1 MKLSDFR
8 IWGLAPA
15 WIIMTLALILPIC
28 VVVLVSLGTRGSYG
42 GFEFGF
48 SFASFQKILFSVG
61 WTDEREFN
69 PQYLVII
76 GRTVLLASVTTVICM
91 VLSFPVAYFIARQDA
106 DRKSLL
112 IYLVTLPFWVSMIV
126 RVYSWI
132 IILGNDG
139 VLDTVLTASGLKTT
153 PGGFLFG
160 AGAMLTGLVYSYIPL
175 MILPVFAA
183 IERLDTPMIEASHDL
198 YANRWVTLRRVI
210 LPVAWPGL
218 MAGAILVF
226 VPCLG
231 AVLEPVLL
239 GGGKKLMMGNLIAD
253 QFGGARDWPFGSA
266 IALVMMATVMAVLM
280 TISLRAARREK
291 SDARPGAA

>member
-1 MKLSDFR
+1 MKPSDFR

-15 WIIMTLALILPIC
+15 WIIMALALVLPIC
-28 VVVLVSLGTRGSYG
+28 VVVLVSLGTRGAYG
-42 GFEFGF
+42 GFEFGV

-61 WTDEREFN
+61 WTDELEFN
-69 PQYLVII
+69 PQYLIII
-76 GRTVLLASVTTVICM
+76 GRTFLLALVTTAICM
-91 VLSFPVAYFIARQDA
+91 VLSFPVAYHIARQA
-106 DRKSLL
+106 PGLKALL

-139 VLDTVLTASGLKTT
+139 VLDKTLTGLGLKTE
-153 PGGFLFG
+153 PGGFLFSN
-160 AGAMLTGLVYSYIPL
+160 GAMLTGMIYSYIPL

-266 IALVMMATVMAVLM
+266 IAIVMMATVMIVL
-280 TISLRAARREK
+280 TSNSLRAARRDK
-291 SDARPGAA
+291 SGAV

>member
-1 MKLSDFR
+1 MKLSNFR

-15 WIIMTLALILPIC
+15 WIIMVLALILPIC
-28 VVVLVSLGTRGSYG
+28 VVVLVSLGTRGAYG

-48 SFASFQKILFSVG
+48 SFASFQKIMFSIG
-61 WTDEREFN
+61 WTDELEFN
-69 PQYLVII
+69 PQYMIII
-76 GRTVLLASVTTVICM
+76 GRTLLLALVTTAICM
-91 VLSFPVAYFIARQDA
+91 VLSFPVAYHIARQKPDL
-106 DRKSLL
+106 KTLL

-139 VLDTVLTASGLKTT
+139 VLDRALSGLGLKTE

-160 AGAMLTGLVYSYIPL
+160 NGAMLTGMIYSYIPL
-175 MILPVFAA
+175 MILPVFSA

-239 GGGKKLMMGNLIAD
+239 GGGKQMMMGNLIAD
-253 QFGGARDWPFGSA
+253 QFGGARDWPFGAA
-266 IALVMMATVMAVLM
+266 IALVMMATVMVVL
-280 TISLRAARREK
+280 TANSLRAARRNK
-291 SDARPGAA
+291 TGAA